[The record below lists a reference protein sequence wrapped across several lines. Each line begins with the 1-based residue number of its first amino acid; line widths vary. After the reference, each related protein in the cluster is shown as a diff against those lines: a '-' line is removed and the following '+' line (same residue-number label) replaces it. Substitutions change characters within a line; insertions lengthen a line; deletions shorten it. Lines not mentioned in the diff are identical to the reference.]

1 MNYSELAAAV
11 ASTTVNEFADADM
24 ARFAQLTEQKVY
36 NAVQIPALRKNVTGN
51 LTPAGPYLTLPTDF
65 LYPYSLAVIDG
76 TGAYSYLL
84 DKDVSFIRS
93 AYPTPLFSGLPKYY
107 AIFDKDTAI
116 VGPTP
121 DTNYSVELHYGY
133 YPESIVTAGTSWLG
147 DNFDSV
153 LLNGM
158 LVEAA
163 RFMKEEVDVVALYTK
178 MFDESMMQLKRLG
191 DGLLRMDA
199 YRTPQVRVPVV

>member
-11 ASTTVNEFADADM
+11 ASTTVNEFAADDM
-24 ARFAQLTEQKVY
+24 ARFARLTEQKVY
-36 NAVQIPALRKNVTGN
+36 NAVQFPALRKNVTGN
-51 LTPAGPYLTLPTDF
+51 LTPAGPYLTLPADF
-65 LYPYSLAVIDG
+65 LYPYSLAVVTPSGD
-76 TGAYSYLL
+76 YEYLV
-84 DKDVSFIRS
+84 DKDVNYIRQ
-93 AYPTPLFSGLPKYY
+93 AYPGPASTGVPKCY
-107 AIFDKDTAI
+107 AIFDQDTLI

-121 DTNYSVELHYGY
+121 AANYAVELHYGY
-133 YPESIVTAGTSWLG
+133 YPESIVTAGTTWLG

-163 RFMKEEVDVVALYTK
+163 RFMKEEQDVIALYVK

-199 YRTPQVRVPVV
+199 YRTPQVRVPVT